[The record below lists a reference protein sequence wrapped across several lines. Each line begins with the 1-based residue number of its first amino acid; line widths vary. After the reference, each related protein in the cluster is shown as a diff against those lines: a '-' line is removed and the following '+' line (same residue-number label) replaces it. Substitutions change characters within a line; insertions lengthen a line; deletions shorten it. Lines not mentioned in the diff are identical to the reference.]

1 MLQPTVTN
9 EIVSAFATNDIP
21 GRRFKAIFDYLLEQG
36 LKPEGKSNSGTLVF
50 QHRDTEGSFI
60 DVLAFRRK
68 PEDVLSFPRSYWGSR
83 SDRREALCKPFD
95 YSESPSVATG
105 VVGYTNYSSGQ
116 LAIKSIT
123 LERVMAVCVAVC
135 SDLKA
140 NDEASG
146 TVVARLSE

>member
-1 MLQPTVTN
+1 M
-9 EIVSAFATNDIP
+9 
-21 GRRFKAIFDYLLEQG
+21 
-36 LKPEGKSNSGTLVF
+36 F
-50 QHRDTEGSFI
+50 QHRDTDGNFI

-123 LERVMAVCVAVC
+123 QERVMAVCVAVC
-135 SDLKA
+135 SDLKRG
-140 NDEASG
+140 DEASA
-146 TVVARLSE
+146 TAVARLSE

>member
-1 MLQPTVTN
+1 MLLPTVTD

-21 GRRFKAIFDYLLEQG
+21 GRRFKAIFDYLLGQG

-50 QHRDTEGSFI
+50 QHRDSDGNFI

-68 PEDVLSFPRSYWGSR
+68 PEDVLSFPRSYWSSR

-95 YSESPSVATG
+95 YSERPSVATG
-105 VVGYTNYSSGQ
+105 VLGYTNYTSGQ

-123 LERVMAVCVAVC
+123 KERVMAVCVAVC
-135 SDLKA
+135 SDLKRD
-140 NDEASG
+140 DEASA
-146 TVVARLSE
+146 TSVARSSE